1 MVEKKY
7 RINGAIVIVLFLLG
21 GLMTACTD
29 YQDEIDSLDRR
40 VTTLEELMK
49 RANSQIEAM
58 AILVKAFEEGD
69 YITGVR
75 NTDEG
80 YVVNFKK
87 AGPVELID
95 GKDGKDGKDAD
106 MPDIDIAKDDDG
118 NYYWI
123 IDGKPLTDKD
133 GKPVRVNGKDGKD
146 GVDHLRYASIL

>member
-7 RINGAIVIVLFLLG
+7 RINGVIVIVLFLLG

-49 RANSQIEAM
+49 KANSQIEAM
-58 AILVKAFEEGD
+58 AVLVKAFEDGD

-75 NTDEG
+75 DTDDG
-80 YVVNFKK
+80 YVINFKK

-106 MPDIDIAKDDDG
+106 MPNIDIAKDDDG
-118 NYYWI
+118 NYYWKI
-123 IDGKPLTDKD
+123 GRASCRE
-133 GKPVRVNGKDGKD
+133 RVCSW
-146 GVDHLRYASIL
+146 V